1 MAGGGEH
8 GVTYLLFSHALRHV
22 SAATAVVLA
31 LAEPV
36 TAFVL
41 AVVVVGERLGWVG
54 VLGLTA
60 VLAGLWG
67 VVRSEMRTSTL
78 GKRPQVV

>member
-1 MAGGGEH
+1 VPALQTREAAILLWLGVVST

-36 TAFVL
+36 TAFL
-41 AVVVVGERLGWVG
+41 
-54 VLGLTA
+54 
-60 VLAGLWG
+60 LAGLW
-67 VVRSEMRTSTL
+67 VEVRSEMRTSTL